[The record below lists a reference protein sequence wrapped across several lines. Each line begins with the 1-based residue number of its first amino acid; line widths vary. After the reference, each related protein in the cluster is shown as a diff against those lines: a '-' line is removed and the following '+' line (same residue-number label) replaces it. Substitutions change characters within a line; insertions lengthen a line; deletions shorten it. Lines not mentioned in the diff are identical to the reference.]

1 MPNDAGRYVIEAAA
15 RILDVWE
22 LFGHERET
30 VGLSNVMKELGMV
43 KSTAFRF
50 LRTLENKGYI
60 ERVPDGHGYR
70 KCRRRSVGLLSLT
83 STLPFVAEVEQG
95 IVAEAARN
103 GMRLSIRHGEFDRT
117 KTLRGV
123 DELLSSGVELLLV
136 YNSDEHLSH
145 VIADRCAQRNVP
157 IVAITFPVPGASL
170 FGVNN
175 YRAGLTGG
183 EGLAR
188 EIQGRW
194 RRRIDLA
201 VVLDIPGSSPAQQAR
216 ITGMMEGLQ
225 SVTGYTGRLLHLHI
239 DRRRRTSDAL
249 ISDLLQ
255 SEKAARIAV
264 LCYNDANAMG
274 ADDAVIAAKRQA
286 QVIILSQGG
295 TEAVR
300 KRIGRSDSAI
310 RVAVAHFPER
320 FGSRLI
326 PAVQRILEGQP
337 VASPV
342 YIEPALLTRANCHE
356 YSKLVAAV

>member
-1 MPNDAGRYVIEAAA
+1 MPKDSGRYVIDAAA

-22 LFGHERET
+22 LFGHEHETIGLLDVMRE
-30 VGLSNVMKELGMV
+30 LDLV

-95 IVAEAARN
+95 IVTEAVKS
-103 GMRLSIRHGEFDRT
+103 GLRLSLRHGEFDPA

-123 DELLSSGVELLLV
+123 EALLALGVELLLV

-145 VIADRCAQRNVP
+145 VIADRCAHRNVP

-183 EGLAR
+183 EGLGR
-188 EIQGRW
+188 EIQRRW
-194 RRRIDLA
+194 RGKLDLV

-216 ITGMMEGLQ
+216 ITGMTEGLH
-225 SVTGYTGRLLHLHI
+225 SATGYSGRVLHLHI
-239 DRRRRTSDAL
+239 DRRHRTSEAL

-274 ADDAVIAAKRQA
+274 ADDAAIAAKRQS
-286 QVIILSQGG
+286 QVMVLSQGG
-295 TEAVR
+295 AEAVR
-300 KRIGRSDSAI
+300 KRIGRADSAI

-320 FGSRLI
+320 FGFRLI
-326 PAVQRILEGQP
+326 PVVQRILEGQS
-337 VASPV
+337 VASPI
-342 YIEPALLTRANCHE
+342 YIEPALLTRANCRD
-356 YSKLVAAV
+356 YAKLAAAV